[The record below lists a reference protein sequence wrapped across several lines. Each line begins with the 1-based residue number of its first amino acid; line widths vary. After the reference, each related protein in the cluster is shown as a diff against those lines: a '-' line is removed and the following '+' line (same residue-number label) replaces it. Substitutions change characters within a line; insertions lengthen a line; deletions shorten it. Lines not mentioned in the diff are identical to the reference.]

1 MTVPRTEKTGFMY
14 VLTTTYPDGKP
25 EATILASRSFDDK
38 LFRGAE
44 IAEALTTARKSE
56 DLAAVFAWFEDVYFS
71 KAAQQVMQ
79 HTRNRASSVHG
90 DITITLQCSVPNPSR
105 ALNVEVVYMISDC
118 MHLEFDVRL
127 TGLRSATH
135 LNGRQGINIRGLE
148 SGSHDRWTV
157 RLDDSTCVRLKMVN
171 LEHICRGDYQ
181 RRSP

>member
-1 MTVPRTEKTGFMY
+1 MY

-135 LNGRQGINIRGLE
+135 LNGRQGIIRGPE
-148 SGSHDRWTV
+148 PGSHDRWKV
-157 RLDDSTCVRLKMVN
+157 RLDDSTYVAVKAVN
-171 LEHICRGDYQ
+171 LAHIRCGDYK